1 LNILLL
7 LVVVAV
13 AATTMVAEAVLVDYL
28 LPVDMLLLLGLL
40 IQ

>member
-13 AATTMVAEAVLVDYL
+13 VATTMVAEAVLVDYL